1 MSAAVAIL
9 DALRKKPVAEKKKE
23 YSVAFFVANAAKSKS
38 KPNSSEEKE
47 RDEERD
53 EEKEREDREK
63 ESKEEERDEDREAT
77 GGPTVR
83 IVDQASLK
91 LVNREDIFARIKAAR
106 GIITEAAPNPL
117 TLTAA
122 KLVSIVE
129 EAPVLKL
136 KGRKL
141 QKIKLIPVSS
151 APALDKVVLQEAPNE
166 VVEEKEVVNLEPL
179 KQKRGTRKKG
189 DKETKELEK
198 TKELAQVPSKKPP
211 KPTKPIEPLVAS
223 EYYLNNREK
232 FVEFINKLFQKNF
245 RAEIMDE
252 SRVVSCEDRRSAE
265 EFGLL
270 THQKI
275 VKDYL
280 NMYSPY
286 RGLLL
291 YHGLGSGKTC
301 SSIAIAEG
309 LKSNKRVFVMT
320 PAFLRTNYMQ
330 ELKKCGDDIYKRPR
344 HWKFVDAVEKPELAP
359 SLAETLDIPEEY
371 VKKHGGAWLVDPE
384 KPSNYGDLSP
394 KEQGEVDAQL
404 NEMIQAKY
412 TFISYNGV
420 RENRINELSL
430 GYTVNPFDNTV
441 VIIDEA
447 HNFVSRIVNHIKK
460 APDDSAKKGAKG
472 AKDKALKPED
482 APIALNLYRFLLDAV
497 NVKVVLLSGTPI
509 INYPNEIG
517 VLFNILRGYIKTW
530 TLQLASSAQG
540 ISEARLQQLF
550 QSVDLMDYMK
560 YNATER
566 TLTVTRN
573 PYGFVNVHK
582 VLAKG
587 AVKAQLD
594 KLYNGVTFAVDE
606 HGSVNDEDFIK
617 LITATLA
624 AEGIKAT
631 KSAANPVAHKAL
643 PDTFDG
649 FEKYFIDADTA
660 ELKNMDV
667 FKRRILGLTSYY
679 RSAQEQLLPR
689 YDIAN
694 DFEVVRVPMSNYQ
707 LSVYQQERLVEI
719 NKDRE
724 ANKRKM
730 LAPGR
735 KPRAEGATGAAVG
748 KKPMTM
754 KELYS
759 EPSSS
764 YRIFSRAACNFVFPR
779 ELGRPKPFISASA
792 AEGAISAAEEDV
804 DEDIIDADNARAI
817 TKNPEGAL
825 GVDEAA
831 ELQKKTA
838 TEAYK
843 QYEDRIEEVLG
854 MLKRNEEQYFNPRAL
869 AIYSPKFLKLLQ
881 NLQDPKH
888 EGLNLVYSQFRTLE
902 GIGLLKMAMEAN
914 DYAQFRIKHNKASNQ
929 WVLDNRPEDAG
940 KRRFA
945 LYTGKED
952 AEEKEIIRCIFNS
965 EWDQVPSN
973 IRDELLRIS
982 GNNFYGEVINT
993 LMISASGAE
1002 GINLRNVRYV
1012 HIVEPY
1018 WHPVRIEQ
1026 VVGRARRICSHQDLP
1041 AELRTVNVF
1050 LYLMVYSQA
1059 QLKPLTKDEKAAAD
1073 QEEAL
1078 LASSDPKTVVDVSNA
1093 ALKYIRVSRELRESD
1108 TSTKTGQ
1115 PITTDESLY
1124 EIAKTKEAINSN
1136 ILRCVKE
1143 TAIDCAI
1150 HAKAGSKETLKC
1162 FTFDNPENKF
1172 AYTPNIQDE
1181 ATATEEPTKK
1191 SAAAK
1196 PKAKPAA
1203 AAAAA
1208 AEAVPLNKEMRKMKI
1223 KEIIHDGV
1231 KYGIDIETND
1241 VYDYENLKI
1250 GNRVL
1255 VGKFVEMK
1263 PGKYTIVTD

>member
-1 MSAAVAIL
+1 MAAAVAML
-9 DALRKKPVAEKKKE
+9 DALRKKPVAEKKKQF
-23 YSVAFFVANAAKSKS
+23 SVAFFVASVAPKHKHKHAEQLEEEQEQNVQEERQEEQLEEVQEKQAHK
-38 KPNSSEEKE
+38 KPN
-47 RDEERD
+47 
-53 EEKEREDREK
+53 
-63 ESKEEERDEDREAT
+63 
-77 GGPTVR
+77 PTVK
-83 IVDQASLK
+83 IVDKASLK
-91 LVNREDIFARIKAAR
+91 LVNRDDILARIKAAR
-106 GIITEAAPNPL
+106 GIVRESAPHPL
-117 TLTAA
+117 NLTAA
-122 KLVSIVE
+122 KVVSIVE
-129 EAPVLKL
+129 EAPVPKL

-141 QKIKLIPVSS
+141 QKIKLVPMSVSVS
-151 APALDKVVLQEAPNE
+151 QSIENVTLPE
-166 VVEEKEVVNLEPL
+166 VAEVAAVADVAAEEVLEPL
-179 KQKRGTRKKG
+179 KNKRGTRKAKVPPAQ
-189 DKETKELEK
+189 TKALEP
-198 TKELAQVPSKKPP
+198 APVVKKSN
-211 KPTKPIEPLVAS
+211 PIGPLVAS

-232 FVEFINKLFQKNF
+232 FVEFINKLFQKSY

-309 LKSNKRVFVMT
+309 LKSDKRVFVMT

-330 ELKKCGDDIYKRPR
+330 ELKKCGDDVYKRPR
-344 HWKFVDAVEKPELAP
+344 HWKFVDAVEKPALIP
-359 SLAETLDIPEEY
+359 SLAEALAIPADY
-371 VKKHGGAWLVDPE
+371 IKKHGGAWLVDPE
-384 KPSNYGDLSP
+384 KPSNYGELSP
-394 KEQGEVDAQL
+394 KDQAEVDAQL

-420 RENRINELSL
+420 RENRINEMSL
-430 GYTVNPFDNTV
+430 GYTVNPFDNSV

-447 HNFVSRIVNHIKK
+447 HNFVSRIVNHLKK
-460 APDDSAKKGAKG
+460 APDDSSAAKKGVASKKAK
-472 AKDKALKPED
+472 AVLKPED
-482 APIALNLYRFLLDAV
+482 VPVALNLYRFLLDAV
-497 NVKVVLLSGTPI
+497 NAKVVLLSGTPI

-530 TLQLASSAQG
+530 TFQLVSAQG
-540 ISEARLQQLF
+540 VTEDRLRRLF
-550 QSVDLMDYMK
+550 QSVGSMDYMK
-560 YNATER
+560 YGAADR
-566 TLTVTRN
+566 VLTVTRN
-573 PYGFVNVHK
+573 PYGFVNAHAHK
-582 VLAKG
+582 
-587 AVKAQLD
+587 QR
-594 KLYNGVTFAVDE
+594 YEGVTVDE
-606 HGSVNDEDFIK
+606 HGAVSDDDFIK
-617 LITATLA
+617 TVISVLSSD
-624 AEGIKAT
+624 GIKAT
-631 KSAANPVAHKAL
+631 KSSASPVAHKAL

-667 FKRRILGLTSYY
+667 FQRRILGLTSYY

-689 YDIAN
+689 YDVAT

-707 LSVYQQERLVEI
+707 LSVYQQERLAEI

-724 ANKRKM
+724 AKKRKT

-735 KPRAEGATGAAVG
+735 KPRAEGATGA
-748 KKPMTM
+748 KKPLTM
-754 KELYS
+754 KDLYA

-764 YRIFSRAACNFVFPR
+764 YRIFSRAACNFAFPR
-779 ELGRPKPFISASA
+779 EIGRPKPFGKGQGQGG
-792 AEGAISAAEEDV
+792 EGEGEGGAMDL
-804 DEDIIDADNARAI
+804 DEDIIDDDSAR
-817 TKNPEGAL
+817 KSLDKEVGAEE
-825 GVDEAA
+825 VEAV
-831 ELQKKTA
+831 QKKTT

-843 QYEDRIEEVLG
+843 QYDARIKEVLDQ
-854 MLKRNEEQYFNPRAL
+854 MKRNEEQYFNPRAL
-869 AIYSPKFLKLLQ
+869 SVYSPKFLKVLQ
-881 NLQDPKH
+881 NLQDPAH
-888 EGLNLVYSQFRTLE
+888 VGLHLVYSQFRTLE

-914 DYAQFRIKHNKASNQ
+914 DYAQFRIKHNAATQQ
-929 WVLDNRPEDAG
+929 WVLDERAEDAG

-945 LYTGKED
+945 LYTGTES
-952 AEEKEIIRCIFNS
+952 AEEKEIVRCIFNS
-965 EWDQVPSN
+965 EWDQVPSS
-973 IRDELLRIS
+973 IRDGLLRIS

-1050 LYLMVYSQA
+1050 LYLMVYSDA
-1059 QLKPLTKDEKAAAD
+1059 QLKPLSKDEKAAAD
-1073 QEEAL
+1073 REEAL

-1093 ALKYIRVSRELRESD
+1093 ALKYVRVSRELRESD
-1108 TSTKTGQ
+1108 TSTKTDE
-1115 PITTDESLY
+1115 PITTDQSLY

-1162 FTFDNPENKF
+1162 FTFDNPDNKF
-1172 AYTPNIQDE
+1172 AYEPNIQDE
-1181 ATATEEPTKK
+1181 VIVTEDAKTTKATAK
-1191 SAAAK
+1191 A
-1196 PKAKPAA
+1196 KAKPATESMA
-1203 AAAAA
+1203 TATAMD
-1208 AEAVPLNKEMRKMKI
+1208 AVPLNKEMRKIKI
-1223 KEIIHDGV
+1223 KEVTHEGV
-1231 KYGIDIETND
+1231 KYGIDIDTND

-1255 VGKFVEMK
+1255 VGKFVELA
-1263 PGKYTIVTD
+1263 PGKFKIV